1 MKGAWIT
8 AVAAT
13 LALGSPLAAQPQR
26 DGFPHPDHESM
37 FPLCI
42 ACHDMNAERASWYP
56 EPDQCA
62 SCHDGTEER
71 LVEWSAPEPYPT
83 LLVFDHELH
92 ASEAIEDRLECESC
106 HSPSDGPRMS
116 VVRAYAEECL
126 ACHSHRAEEHLVDAE
141 CSECHRSL
149 AQSDLPLHRI
159 TGLPVPPDHVAA
171 DFLLDHSGDANC
183 QVCHTRERC
192 ISCHVDA
199 ATNDGIIAV
208 PVASASLELP
218 AWAAHYPVPENH
230 LDPGWLSVHG
240 AAASAADCATCH
252 TRDDCAACHVETPPV
267 LLTALP
273 AAATVEAPGVRLA
286 RMEPASHDATYFD
299 VDHSEEAGTAPES
312 CSACHGRTECTAC
325 HDASAR
331 TAFHPEDFVER
342 HATAAYARRLEC
354 SNCHEADVFCAD
366 CHLTSG
372 RAGVDAR
379 GANYHDAEAV
389 WLLRHG
395 QAARQGL
402 ESCVSCHRQEDCLQ
416 CHSELGAFRVN
427 PHGADFDARRAWERN
442 AFVCRTCHVRNPLGG

>member
-1 MKGAWIT
+1 
-8 AVAAT
+8 
-13 LALGSPLAAQPQR
+13 
-26 DGFPHPDHESM
+26 
-37 FPLCI
+37 
-42 ACHDMNAERASWYP
+42 
-56 EPDQCA
+56 
-62 SCHDGTEER
+62 
-71 LVEWSAPEPYPT
+71 
-83 LLVFDHELH
+83 
-92 ASEAIEDRLECESC
+92 
-106 HSPSDGPRMS
+106 
-116 VVRAYAEECL
+116 
-126 ACHSHRAEEHLVDAE
+126 
-141 CSECHRSL
+141 
-149 AQSDLPLHRI
+149 
-159 TGLPVPPDHVAA
+159 
-171 DFLLDHSGDANC
+171 
-183 QVCHTRERC
+183 
-192 ISCHVDA
+192 
-199 ATNDGIIAV
+199 
-208 PVASASLELP
+208 
-218 AWAAHYPVPENH
+218 
-230 LDPGWLSVHG
+230 
-240 AAASAADCATCH
+240 
-252 TRDDCAACHVETPPV
+252 
-267 LLTALP
+267 
-273 AAATVEAPGVRLA
+273 
-286 RMEPASHDATYFD
+286 MEPASHVATYFD

-442 AFVCRTCHVRNPLGG
+442 AFVCLTCHVRNPLGG